1 MVKNFF
7 KVAFR
12 NMVKQKFFSLIN
24 VLGLSIGI
32 AASLFV
38 VLYIVDELS
47 YDLFHTDIEKIY
59 RLDLT
64 GRLNGQE
71 IETTNSS
78 PPVALAMVAEI
89 PEIESSVRIQELS
102 DVIVTVDEESFIE
115 VSGIFFADSNFFEF
129 FDFVLL
135 EGDAKSVLNQPNTVV
150 LTQKMATKYFG
161 DEPAIG
167 KQLVLFNSKTVYKVT
182 GVAAN
187 PPSNSHFHF
196 TTLITTVGEDRFNS
210 ESWFNNSF
218 QSYVKGFQVLDD
230 MPVVNNK
237 IRVLTLKYAGPQLEQ
252 IMGATFEQFEAQG
265 NAYGYSLR
273 PVKEIHLYSD
283 NDDEIEA
290 GGDIKY
296 VYLFGAIGLFII
308 LIACINFMNLSTAK
322 SSGRAKEVGLRKT
335 LGSARNQLTVQFLFE
350 SLIFAVISGLIAVV
364 MVFILFPAFNSFAG
378 KSIDVSQ
385 LWSLPMMATAFGVTL
400 IVGLLAGSYP
410 AFYLTS
416 FNPADVLKGR
426 VSTGARSGKLRGGLV
441 VAQFTI
447 SIILIICTTI
457 VYQQLTFTQD
467 KNLGFEKSNTIV
479 ILNTARL
486 ETDNQAFKQNLEQQS
501 SIFATSYTNN
511 VFPGVNNTTI
521 FREFGAD
528 VDHIMGNYFGDYDH
542 VEALGYSLVEGRPF
556 SREFLS
562 DSTGA
567 LVNEAVVK
575 EMDWDN
581 PIGEKIVFLGNNEPT
596 NLTVVGVLKDFH
608 FESLHLD
615 IRPIVI
621 QLTQDANR
629 MVVRFND
636 ETDPRS
642 AVELVQAE
650 WEKLAP
656 NELFQYQF
664 MDDNFDA
671 LYRSEQKLGQI
682 FYLFTGIAIFIACLG
697 LLGLSAFVA
706 EQRTKEIGIRKAL
719 GASMVSIST
728 LLSKEFAKYVL
739 IAIILAIYPAYYI
752 MSDWLSGFAYRID
765 ISAWIFVLSG
775 ATALIIALLTVSF
788 QAIRASRVNPVNS
801 LKYE

>member
-1 MVKNFF
+1 
-7 KVAFR
+7 
-12 NMVKQKFFSLIN
+12 
-24 VLGLSIGI
+24 
-32 AASLFV
+32 
-38 VLYIVDELS
+38 
-47 YDLFHTDIEKIY
+47 
-59 RLDLT
+59 
-64 GRLNGQE
+64 
-71 IETTNSS
+71 
-78 PPVALAMVAEI
+78 
-89 PEIESSVRIQELS
+89 
-102 DVIVTVDEESFIE
+102 
-115 VSGIFFADSNFFEF
+115 
-129 FDFVLL
+129 
-135 EGDAKSVLNQPNTVV
+135 
-150 LTQKMATKYFG
+150 
-161 DEPAIG
+161 
-167 KQLVLFNSKTVYKVT
+167 
-182 GVAAN
+182 
-187 PPSNSHFHF
+187 
-196 TTLITTVGEDRFNS
+196 
-210 ESWFNNSF
+210 
-218 QSYVKGFQVLDD
+218 
-230 MPVVNNK
+230 
-237 IRVLTLKYAGPQLEQ
+237 
-252 IMGATFEQFEAQG
+252 
-265 NAYGYSLR
+265 
-273 PVKEIHLYSD
+273 
-283 NDDEIEA
+283 
-290 GGDIKY
+290 
-296 VYLFGAIGLFII
+296 
-308 LIACINFMNLSTAK
+308 
-322 SSGRAKEVGLRKT
+322 
-335 LGSARNQLTVQFLFE
+335 
-350 SLIFAVISGLIAVV
+350 
-364 MVFILFPAFNSFAG
+364 
-378 KSIDVSQ
+378 
-385 LWSLPMMATAFGVTL
+385 MMSTAFGVTL

-426 VSTGARSGKLRGGLV
+426 VSTGTRSGKLRGGLV

-467 KNLGFEKSNTIV
+467 KNLGFEKNNTIV
-479 ILNTARL
+479 VLNAARL

-501 SIFATSYTNN
+501 TVVATSYTNN
-511 VFPGVNNTTI
+511 VFPGVNNTTV
-521 FREFGAD
+521 FREYGGD
-528 VDHIMGNYFGDYDH
+528 VDHIMGNYYGDYDH
-542 VEALGYSLVEGRPF
+542 VDALGYSLVEGRGF
-556 SREFLS
+556 SREFPS

-575 EMDWDN
+575 EMGWEN
-581 PIGEKIVFLGNNEPT
+581 PIGEKIVFSGNDEPVD
-596 NLTVVGVLKDFH
+596 LTVVGVLKDFH

-629 MVVRFND
+629 IVVRFND
-636 ETDPRS
+636 TTDPRL

-728 LLSKEFAKYVL
+728 LLSREFAKYVL

-775 ATALIIALLTVSF
+775 AIALIIALLTVSF
-788 QAIRASRVNPVNS
+788 QAVKASRVNPVNS